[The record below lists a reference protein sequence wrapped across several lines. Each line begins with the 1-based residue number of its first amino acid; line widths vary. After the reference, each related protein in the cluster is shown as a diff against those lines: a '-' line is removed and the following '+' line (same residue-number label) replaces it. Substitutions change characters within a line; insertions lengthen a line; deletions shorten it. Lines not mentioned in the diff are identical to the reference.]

1 MAPPVRREKHELL
14 GVYGSEEEARAAAAE
29 AERHGAPNAR
39 IGDDADRVASLRA
52 EMRDEIEQ
60 GFILPH
66 AAVALPKEGAKGLAW
81 FLPVGVL
88 IGVLVCLPFAFI
100 DFGGSLGL
108 RLLIAALC
116 GATMG
121 ATVAFIVGAGLA
133 TRGRF
138 EANAAERGVTVR
150 VPVDTE
156 EVEAAMAEHEPI
168 RLDRLESDGTPDTV
182 VVTEEQFGEDGVI
195 ETMAGHL
202 KAAPHVAGVND
213 ESDPDYDPEASETG
227 PSVEPAN
234 VADRRVDR
242 SDADRTT

>member
-14 GVYGSEEEARAAAAE
+14 GVYGSEEEARAAAAA
-29 AERHGAPNAR
+29 AEQHGAPTAR
-39 IGDDADRVASLRA
+39 VGADADRVASMRA

-66 AAVALPKEGAKGLAW
+66 AAVVLPKEGAKGFAW
-81 FLPVGVL
+81 LLP
-88 IGVLVCLPFAFI
+88 IGVVVGMLVCLPFAFI
-100 DFGGSLGL
+100 DFGGSLGQ

-116 GATMG
+116 GAAMG
-121 ATVAFIVGAGLA
+121 ATIAFIIGAGLA

-138 EANAAERGVTVR
+138 EANAADRGVTVR
-150 VPVDTE
+150 VPTDTE
-156 EVEAAMAEHEPI
+156 EVEAAMADHTPI

-182 VVTEEQFGEDGVI
+182 VVTEEQFDDRGVV

-213 ESDPDYDPEASETG
+213 ESEPDYDPEASGTT
-227 PSVEPAN
+227 PSVEPEP
-234 VADRRVDR
+234 VADRRVNR
-242 SDADRTT
+242 SDN